1 MSALAPANTPT
12 MIMPRLPPEQL
23 AEVSAQ
29 DIMLLSEK
37 SEKRFI
43 EVG

>member
-1 MSALAPANTPT
+1 MSALAPTNTPT
-12 MIMPRLPPEQL
+12 MIMPPEQL
-23 AEVSAQ
+23 AEVFVQ

-37 SEKRFI
+37 SEKRSI